1 VCPAFVSGP
10 LRPAPCGAAAV
21 PCVHS
26 IRDPVR
32 VQRFWDL
39 GIPVYSDEPFPPLAS
54 TAATLE
60 TPTFSKRRRHAARIA
75 GRSEGSTR

>member
-10 LRPAPCGAAAV
+10 LRAAPGGAAAQAQV
-21 PCVHS
+21 ATETTGLVG
-26 IRDPVR
+26 
-32 VQRFWDL
+32 DL
-39 GIPVYSDEPFPPLAS
+39 DVYSDEPFPPLAS

>member
-1 VCPAFVSGP
+1 MCPAFVSGP
-10 LRPAPCGAAAV
+10 LRAAPGGAAAQAPETTGLV
-21 PCVHS
+21 G
-26 IRDPVR
+26 
-32 VQRFWDL
+32 DL
-39 GIPVYSDEPFPPLAS
+39 DVYSDEPFPPLAS